1 MINIKSKVFIAGHN
15 GMLGSSIF
23 RKLKNKGYKNIIT
36 VDRKK
41 LDLRNQNA
49 VEKFFKNR
57 KPDVVIAAAAR
68 VGGIKANIENPA
80 NFISDNLQIQTNL
93 ISLSHKYNVEK
104 LILFGSSCI
113 YPKYL
118 NKPIKENQ

>member
-49 VEKFFKNR
+49 VEKFLKE

-68 VGGIKANIENPA
+68 LGE
-80 NFISDNLQIQTNL
+80 
-93 ISLSHKYNVEK
+93 
-104 LILFGSSCI
+104 
-113 YPKYL
+113 
-118 NKPIKENQ
+118 

>member
-49 VEKFFKNR
+49 VEKFLKKR
-57 KPDVVIAAAAR
+57 
-68 VGGIKANIENPA
+68 
-80 NFISDNLQIQTNL
+80 
-93 ISLSHKYNVEK
+93 
-104 LILFGSSCI
+104 
-113 YPKYL
+113 
-118 NKPIKENQ
+118 NQML